1 MLTLKTKYNKYLE
14 LLPQIQ
20 DEFGFVESQECD
32 SLLFTSLLG
41 CIPEVKI
48 NIDAAFDAKT
58 GMWQRRPTNCPCYP
72 EHSASTISRDQLLG
86 LAWYAYYNKRLDI
99 SESVIKYA
107 LKNKLVMGEG
117 ELSRTL
123 MTPSLLSTYCY
134 ISYRLGG
141 PNRWWL
147 RWIPD
152 IESKHTEGYQAHLT
166 VLHILLRNELTGKQK
181 NTKILQYH
189 ADRQPLNPLF
199 LIAIND
205 KDTARDV
212 LMQQEWFPNDRL
224 PSSSDRKAQWL
235 PMRDEGSDWDSC
247 REGKVHSGGDF
258 LFCWWLLSK

>member
-1 MLTLKTKYNKYLE
+1 MNKFKTYLD
-14 LLPQIQ
+14 LIKTVQ
-20 DEFGFVESQECD
+20 DRHGFIESHECD
-32 SLLFTSLLG
+32 SLLFTGLVG
-41 CIPEVKI
+41 CVPGFTVD
-48 NIDAAFDAKT
+48 IDAAFDNSTKQ
-58 GMWQRRPTNCPCYP
+58 WYRRPTDCSCYP
-72 EHSASTISRDQLLG
+72 DGSVSSISRDMLLG

-99 SESVIKYA
+99 SESVINYA
-107 LKNKLVMGEG
+107 LKNKMVMGEG

-152 IESKHTEGYQAHLT
+152 IESKHTTDYQAHLT

-181 NTKILQYH
+181 NTKVLQYH

-199 LIAIND
+199 LIGIND

-212 LMQQEWFPNDRL
+212 LMQSAWWPNDRL

-235 PMRDEGSDWDSC
+235 PMRDEGSDWEAC
-247 REGKVHSGGDF
+247 RDGKIHSGGDY